1 MLEAI
6 AIYYAGLGQSV
17 PAPGLIRL
25 GTLDAGLDD
34 LADAG
39 RHLTIRIEQAAAP
52 GT

>member
-25 GTLDAGLDD
+25 DAGLDD

-39 RHLTIRIEQAAAP
+39 RHLTIRIEPAAAP